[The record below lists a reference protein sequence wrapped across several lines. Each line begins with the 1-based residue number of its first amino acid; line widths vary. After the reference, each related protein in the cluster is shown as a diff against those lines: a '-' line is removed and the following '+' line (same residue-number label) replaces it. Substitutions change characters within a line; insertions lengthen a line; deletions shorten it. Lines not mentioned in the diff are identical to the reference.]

1 MFRTI
6 CPCSV
11 EAGTTSLDGLMMPG
25 GSTVVVGLAVSWC
38 DRDAYY
44 VALTD
49 TSSHCKT
56 VSALIMLITNCEMF
70 VCPQKQIKF
79 RILECHS

>member
-1 MFRTI
+1 MLRSM
-6 CPCSV
+6 CSCCV
-11 EAGTTSLDGLMMPG
+11 ESGTTSVDGLMMPG

-56 VSALIMLITNCEMF
+56 VSALIMLIRNRENF
-70 VCPQKQIKF
+70 ICPPKQNK
-79 RILECHS
+79 